1 MSLNS
6 YDIGLK
12 NEKIWKICTMDLGY
26 CDAVYPKVFSHQG
39 CESFFFK
46 RTWFTD
52 AKLAFAVSFKF
63 FRDYLNWVTV
73 QFSSSSPRILDVTEG
88 WALPQWNVSPPFAP
102 SATARQSAPR
112 GYLRILRPSGK
123 LGSLSRNFEFPRLT
137 RQEIHQHQ
145 PNFFSWTKPN

>member
-12 NEKIWKICTMDLGY
+12 NEKMDLGY

-63 FRDYLNWVTV
+63 FRDYLN
-73 QFSSSSPRILDVTEG
+73 
-88 WALPQWNVSPPFAP
+88 
-102 SATARQSAPR
+102 
-112 GYLRILRPSGK
+112 
-123 LGSLSRNFEFPRLT
+123 
-137 RQEIHQHQ
+137 
-145 PNFFSWTKPN
+145 